1 MIESLRIQNYK
12 SIADIT
18 LELGRFNVFIGE
30 NGCGKTNILEAL
42 AFAAEGR
49 DGVVQH
55 ESLYLRGVRTARP
68 AITASAFAGHDP
80 VTAIRLSLT
89 LGTQVGDGSQSVDL
103 TFCSQDARPEA
114 PWLLAPPSAGWE
126 ANVFALSNHPAGSRH
141 AAMQSE
147 IYRHQESRRRDSL
160 ALGALADFAIYA
172 ALTPSLRGNDV
183 ISRRTPIGIHGEG
196 LDVVIANLPP
206 EDLAELCARAR
217 CISWL
222 GDLFVDRGDDL
233 KLQGHKLGRSLS
245 RLYFRDRFMA
255 EGRDVF
261 SAENANEGALHVLF
275 HLALL
280 LAPDTPKVFGVDNF
294 DTALKP
300 RLCREL
306 TKEMAALA
314 KSRGRQCLVTTHNPA
329 ALDGLN
335 LHDPDQRLFVISRDD
350 EGCTTARR
358 ITLKPQPEG
367 PTKFKL
373 SELWMRGHLGGL
385 PTHF

>member
-12 SIADIT
+12 SVADVT
-18 LELGRFNVFIGE
+18 LELGRFNVLIGE

-49 DGVVQH
+49 DGVVHH
-55 ESLYLRGVRTARP
+55 EALYLRGVRTARP
-68 AITASAFAGHDP
+68 AITTSAFAGHDP
-80 VTAIRLSLT
+80 VAAIQLSLA
-89 LGTQVGDGSQSVDL
+89 LDAKAADGSTLVDL
-103 TFCSQDARPEA
+103 KFCSRDQRPEA
-114 PWLLAPPSAGWE
+114 PWLLDHPSAGEE
-126 ANVFALSNHPAGSRH
+126 ADLSALSNHPAGSRRS
-141 AAMQSE
+141 AMQEE
-147 IYRHQESRRRDSL
+147 IYRHQASRRRDSL
-160 ALGALADFAIYA
+160 ALALIADFAIYA

-183 ISRRTPIGIHGEG
+183 ISRRTPLGIHGEG

-206 EDLAELCARAR
+206 ADLAELCERAR

-222 GDLFVDRGDDL
+222 GDLFVDKGDDL

-255 EGRDVF
+255 EDRDVF
-261 SAENANEGALHVLF
+261 SAENANEGVLHVLF

-280 LAPDTPKVFGVDNF
+280 LAPGTPKVFGVDNF
-294 DTALKP
+294 DTALNP